1 MIVNLLR
8 LQQLVREIVI
18 SNTLFFWKKHQK
30 ETNEMFGM
38 LVSKN
43 GIFKTVK
50 SIQSAYY

>member
-30 ETNEMFGM
+30 ETNEMFEM
-38 LVSKN
+38 IASKN
-43 GIFKTVK
+43 GISKTIK
-50 SIQSAYY
+50 